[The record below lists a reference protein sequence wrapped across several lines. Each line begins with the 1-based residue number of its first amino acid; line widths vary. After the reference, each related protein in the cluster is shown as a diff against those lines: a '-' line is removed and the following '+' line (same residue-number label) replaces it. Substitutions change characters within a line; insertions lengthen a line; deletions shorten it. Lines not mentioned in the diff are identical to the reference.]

1 MNLKESS
8 RRYILLGALLFIVAG
23 LIAANVLASGQ
34 DKQFTK
40 EDALYQQVAQL
51 YSEKNYEEASVYM
64 KELLK
69 AQPKSEAVN
78 YLGGLVAANMGDNK
92 QAAILL
98 QKTLDINPHKV
109 EDAMF
114 MLQFGE
120 VLVLAERK
128 EDAKTVLMR
137 CQESAWAPEEFP
149 EYQNRVTELLAQL
162 DTIQ

>member
-8 RRYILLGALLFIVAG
+8 RRYILLGALLFIIAG

-98 QKTLDINPHKV
+98 QKALDINPHKV

-114 MLQFGE
+114 MLQFAE
-120 VLVLAERK
+120 VLVLAERN